1 MVIGVRAL
9 HAEEF
14 TPDRALNDKVAY
26 AQYEGGVFIKPLCL
40 YF

>member
-1 MVIGVRAL
+1 MAIRGRAL
-9 HAEEF
+9 HEDEF
-14 TPDRALNDKVAY
+14 TPDRAHNDKVSY